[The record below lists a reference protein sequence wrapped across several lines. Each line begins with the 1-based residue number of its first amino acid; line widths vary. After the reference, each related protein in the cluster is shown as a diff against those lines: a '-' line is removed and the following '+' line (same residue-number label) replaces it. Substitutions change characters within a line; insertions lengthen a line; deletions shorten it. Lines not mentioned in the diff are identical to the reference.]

1 MSRRI
6 ETNSVKPTQGFD
18 EYGGAEVNGP
28 GSYSCLF
35 RQKDVEPNEAE
46 GKKGGKQKC
55 GNVYR
60 TTNAQSCHREI
71 IKITHHKM
79 IQYVHS
85 SLGSFVQISQHF
97 QYV

>member
-18 EYGGAEVNGP
+18 EYGEAEVNGP

-79 IQYVHS
+79 I
-85 SLGSFVQISQHF
+85 
-97 QYV
+97 